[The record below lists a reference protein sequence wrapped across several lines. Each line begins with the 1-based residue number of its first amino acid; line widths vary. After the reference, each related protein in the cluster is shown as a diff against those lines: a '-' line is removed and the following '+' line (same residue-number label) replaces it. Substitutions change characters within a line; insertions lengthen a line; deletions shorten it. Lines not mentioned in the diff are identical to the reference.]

1 MIRKRM
7 RPSRPDQSAQQIN
20 PTTATKSLTAIY
32 RKAKHN
38 GKARY
43 IHKYYLP
50 RELKPRVFLAD
61 ICALMNEINDWCV
74 WERRLPE
81 TLPSC
86 VIHYSDLCLDKTIPD
101 HEVRLVLQA
110 MIAYF
115 EDARGELTEDENQAA
130 LKLNAWLTEW
140 EKDLKAECCQIRKEM
155 DQKLSSGGQW
165 LNEYDIDV
173 DVWFFV
179 RDDDYAYDNDSQEND
194 HDVDKDSSMLCEI
207 DLLICLPSSP
217 EDSIDLYQIDADDDM
232 DYNDLRSLN
241 PIHDRKNSIYRAKH
255 CQTFHELYS
264 HQGIPMKH
272 LGRIG
277 TVCVDIKVLHQNA
290 ADLDVPGGRRN
301 SAQSWLP
308 KTS

>member
-1 MIRKRM
+1 MIRKR
-7 RPSRPDQSAQQIN
+7 RHHSRPIQSAQPIN

-50 RELKPRVFLAD
+50 QELKARVFLAD
-61 ICALMNEINDWCV
+61 ICAFMNEINDWCV
-74 WERRLPE
+74 WEMRLPE

-86 VIHYSDLCLDKTIPD
+86 VIHYSDLCLDKTILA

-115 EDARGELTEDENQAA
+115 KDARGKLTEDENQAA
-130 LKLNAWLTEW
+130 LNLNDWLTKW

-173 DVWFFV
+173 EVWFFV
-179 RDDDYAYDNDSQEND
+179 RDDDYAYDNDSPEND
-194 HDVDKDSSMLCEI
+194 HDVDHDSSMLCEI

-217 EDSIDLYQIDADDDM
+217 EDSAGLYQIDADEDI
-232 DYNDLRSLN
+232 DYNDQRSLN
-241 PIHDRKNSIYRAKH
+241 PIHSIYSAKH

-277 TVCVDIKVLHQNA
+277 TVCADIKVLHQNV
-290 ADLDVPGGRRN
+290 ADVDVPGEK
-301 SAQSWLP
+301 A
-308 KTS
+308 K